1 MWFKGVIMFVWPQN
15 EMVTSLKS
23 LLKHI
28 DTTQLT
34 ADLDGS
40 FQYDH
45 KHWLSFRQ
53 VGALRV

>member
-1 MWFKGVIMFVWPQN
+1 MFVWPQN